1 MGGLNEG
8 DWSGS
13 YKTTKGIGLVRTRPL
28 SVSQGVET
36 QLNLQGNYPS
46 LRGALWNPS

>member
-1 MGGLNEG
+1 M
-8 DWSGS
+8 
-13 YKTTKGIGLVRTRPL
+13 KGIGLVRTKLL

-46 LRGALWNPS
+46 LRGALESKLRTMA